1 MSSPIPGIWY
11 VCFSQLTAMHG
22 MSVFLISLQ
31 HMVCLSFS
39 PHCNMSV
46 FLSSPQC
53 IVCLFLSSF
62 QHPESQTNHWQGTS
76 GRGPPDCRAD
86 LRTLLTPGCCAPG
99 IHLIELSSTPPPP
112 PPPTNPSCRLL
123 NRLAS
128 EYFCYLNNLDV
139 LGSGVESNEEKVF
152 REEGGCQVWP
162 SLERRGMSSLTQ
174 LREARDV
181 KFDPA

>member
-1 MSSPIPGIWY
+1 MVCVSQLIAVNGISVFVSSFQYMVCLCFLAHSSTWYVCVYELTYSSIWY

-22 MSVFLISLQ
+22 MSVFLISFQ
-31 HMVCLSFS
+31 YMVCLSFS

-53 IVCLFLSSF
+53 IVSLFLSSF

-99 IHLIELSSTPPPP
+99 IHLIELSSTTHLSPPPP
-112 PPPTNPSCRLL
+112 PPPTP
-123 NRLAS
+123 
-128 EYFCYLNNLDV
+128 
-139 LGSGVESNEEKVF
+139 
-152 REEGGCQVWP
+152 
-162 SLERRGMSSLTQ
+162 
-174 LREARDV
+174 
-181 KFDPA
+181 PAACWTDWHQNISAI